1 MDILKTLFDKEYDPP
16 MLPEA
21 ELDAW
26 LKKDYSFWE
35 RIEALA
41 GRETA
46 EALWYQRSELEEA
59 LRLGGFRACFRLG
72 ASLML
77 ELRP

>member
-46 EALWYQRSELEEA
+46 EVHTAGSGSCGHYHFSLA
-59 LRLGGFRACFRLG
+59 FRILV
-72 ASLML
+72 L
-77 ELRP
+77 PI